1 MAMLTAEFSAAATPK
16 FLAFSTERGPDVV
29 AGAVVGIDGFL
40 VGLTPNVGLFLL
52 VGCFLGV

>member
-1 MAMLTAEFSAAATPK
+1 MSTAEFSAAATPK

-29 AGAVVGIDGFL
+29 AGAVVDGFL